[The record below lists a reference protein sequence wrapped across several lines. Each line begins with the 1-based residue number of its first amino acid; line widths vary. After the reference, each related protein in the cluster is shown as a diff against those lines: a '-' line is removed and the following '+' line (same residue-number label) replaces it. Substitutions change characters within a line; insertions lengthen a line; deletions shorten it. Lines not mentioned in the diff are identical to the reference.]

1 MRNETMTVPEVAQL
15 LRVTR
20 QTIYNMVRNG
30 KIPHF
35 RVGAK
40 VRFNRSDIEAIM
52 KTTGESK

>member
-1 MRNETMTVPEVAQL
+1 MRNETMTVPEVAEL

>member
-20 QTIYNMVRNG
+20 QTIYNMVKNG